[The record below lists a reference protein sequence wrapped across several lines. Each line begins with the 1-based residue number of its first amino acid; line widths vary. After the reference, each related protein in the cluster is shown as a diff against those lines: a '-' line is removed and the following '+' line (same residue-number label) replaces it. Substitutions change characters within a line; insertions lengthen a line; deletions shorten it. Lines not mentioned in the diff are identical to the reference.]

1 MNKIDFV
8 LAWVDGAD
16 KEWLAERR
24 KYNPAKGADNSAAR
38 YRDWENLQY
47 WFRGVEKF
55 APWVNRIYFVTCGHI
70 PPWLNTSHPKLKL
83 IRHSDYMK
91 PEYLPTF
98 NINSIE
104 LNFHR
109 IPELSEQFV
118 YFNDDMF
125 LLKPVYMEDFFK
137 DEKPIDMLALQP
149 DVANVDDPTMPYIY
163 YIKSSVDLCGYYTKS
178 L

>member
-125 LLKPVYMEDFFK
+125 LLKSVKEEDFFK
-137 DEKPIDMLALQP
+137 DGLPRDCCIETALVQDDIRNPFASMLMNDAALVNMHFQ
-149 DVANVDDPTMPYIY
+149 A
-163 YIKSSVDLCGYYTKS
+163 
-178 L
+178 

>member
-98 NINSIE
+98 NINSI
-104 LNFHR
+104 
-109 IPELSEQFV
+109 
-118 YFNDDMF
+118 
-125 LLKPVYMEDFFK
+125 
-137 DEKPIDMLALQP
+137 
-149 DVANVDDPTMPYIY
+149 
-163 YIKSSVDLCGYYTKS
+163 
-178 L
+178 

>member
-55 APWVNRIYFVTCGHI
+55 APFAGLYLSSLSRCWLRSRIDTGM
-70 PPWLNTSHPKLKL
+70 PAS
-83 IRHSDYMK
+83 
-91 PEYLPTF
+91 
-98 NINSIE
+98 
-104 LNFHR
+104 R
-109 IPELSEQFV
+109 IS
-118 YFNDDMF
+118 
-125 LLKPVYMEDFFK
+125 
-137 DEKPIDMLALQP
+137 
-149 DVANVDDPTMPYIY
+149 
-163 YIKSSVDLCGYYTKS
+163 
-178 L
+178 